1 MQTQAPSHRRSLPD
15 IVRVEETAAQALSTP
30 RVLTQQVTQYLLAEH
45 AVQSGGVAAWLRENL
60 PGLESYEQDL
70 LLSPLFTPD
79 FETRLK
85 FEPALGE
92 SWLEGDEALDL
103 QKRLVGRGLRL
114 ALLHEADRIE
124 FPLPEVLTERFLRLL
139 HLTAEVPLEELSAIG
154 PQDAEARCHLRDDAW
169 RRPQSRKLLGWLL
182 PAALRV
188 RGEFPGVL
196 GFLTDFLRSHRPN
209 SAEECIEFMKNLEEA
224 LETDLRNHKSG
235 QRSFFDPELKR
246 SYAGKWKVADEIVAE
261 HESMLATARALRAA
275 LANVDGR

>member
-1 MQTQAPSHRRSLPD
+1 MQPRAPSRRRSPPDLP
-15 IVRVEETAAQALSTP
+15 RVEETAAQALSAP

-45 AVQSGGVAAWLRENL
+45 AVPSGEVAAWLREKL
-60 PGLESYEQDL
+60 PGLESYEHDL

-79 FETRLK
+79 FETRLR

-92 SWLEGDEALDL
+92 SWLEEDEALDL
-103 QKRLVGRGLRL
+103 QRRLASRGLRL
-114 ALLHEADRIE
+114 ALLHEADRLE
-124 FPLPEVLTERFLRLL
+124 FALPEVLAERFLRLL
-139 HLTAEVPLEELSAIG
+139 HLTAEMPLDELASVG
-154 PQDAEARCHLRDDAW
+154 SPDAEARCHLRDDAW
-169 RRPQSRKLLGWLL
+169 RRPQSRKLLGWLF
-182 PAALRV
+182 PVALRV
-188 RGEFPGVL
+188 RSDFPGVL

-261 HESMLATARALRAA
+261 HESMLSTARALRAA
-275 LANVDGR
+275 LANGRG